1 MTHLIVW
8 LDRFMGL
15 MYAWY
20 LYMYIDGFL
29 HICLERERCVYMHSC
44 GFSTSVEIHGENR
57 KFQDCSCIRLEL
69 YAGSVLV

>member
-8 LDRFMGL
+8 LDRFMGF

-29 HICLERERCVYMHSC
+29 HICLEREGGVYMHSC
-44 GFSTSVEIHGENR
+44 IFSTCVETHGENR
-57 KFQDCSCIRLEL
+57 KFQDCNCIRLGL
-69 YAGSVLV
+69 YTGSVLV